1 MDRPV
6 AMVTGAGRG
15 IGRSISH
22 RLAEMGYN
30 LILAARSL
38 EQLEQTAHECR
49 EHGVST
55 LSYKADVSEEKQVF
69 RLFEKADEKYPRL
82 DVLVNNA
89 GTGVFKPITE
99 TELSEWDKVLAV
111 NLTGTFLCSREAFK
125 VMQSSG
131 GGTIINISSVVG
143 IKGYP
148 EQGAYTASK
157 HGVNGLTK
165 VLAEEGREY
174 NIRAHVLCPGG
185 VDTDMVK
192 KSRPNLDTS
201 GLIQPDNV
209 ADLVEYLLK
218 LPPQVTV
225 DLVHLRRFASSSF

>member
-1 MDRPV
+1 MNKPV
-6 AMVTGAGRG
+6 AMITGAGRG

-22 RLAEMGYN
+22 RLAEMGYS

-49 EHGVST
+49 EHGAST
-55 LSYKADVSEEKQVF
+55 LSYKVDVAEEKQVL
-69 RLFEKADEKYPRL
+69 RLFEKAEEKYSRL

-89 GTGVFKPITE
+89 GIGVFKPLVNTQ
-99 TELSEWDKVLAV
+99 LHEWNNVLAV
-111 NLTGTFLCSREAFK
+111 NLTGAFLCSREAFK
-125 VMQSSG
+125 VMQKKA

-157 HGVNGLTK
+157 HGLNGLTK
-165 VLAEEGREY
+165 VIAEEGRAH
-174 NIRAHVLCPGG
+174 NIKAHVICPGG
-185 VDTDMVK
+185 VDTELVK
-192 KSRPNLDTS
+192 KSRPHLEQA